1 MGFTFVGLTNSSNLN
16 ELPTLTAPQGQ
27 AFFAVPAISLHVYF
41 LDLPTRTTQPGDL
54 NVGHLLTSIWA
65 GGLESFVLSL
75 SRGVARHGI
84 RSTVYSWTG
93 DDLWREEFAR
103 FGIRIV
109 PLHGPKRISSFSDLF
124 RFASA
129 WIRLVKSLREDRI
142 HVMHTHDFLPS
153 LVGRTASIMAG
164 VRARV
169 TTMHNLYDWWPRW
182 VHVVNRL
189 LSRQTQSITCVS
201 ESVRRFMIDRA
212 GLPESRL
219 VTVLNGVDEDR
230 FKPSR
235 DARIRVRSE
244 LGLGEHEILIGN
256 VGSITTRKAHWILVK
271 AVAPL
276 IREGFPLQVR
286 IWGTN
291 TTNPQHAEA
300 ELLSLIRSENLE
312 EQVKLLP
319 PRRDIEDVY
328 NAMDIHCMTSIAEG
342 LSLASV
348 EAMMCGIPP
357 VYSDIGPFRE
367 VVRDG
372 VNGRLFKTQDP
383 DDLRQVLREV
393 LANPD
398 RRAALGQA
406 ARRSA
411 VDEFGLARMVDR
423 YAEIYKAVA
432 V

>member
-1 MGFTFVGLTNSSNLN
+1 MGSTSAGRMNSSNLN
-16 ELPTLTAPQGQ
+16 ELPALDAPQGR
-27 AFFAVPAISLHVYF
+27 AFFSVPAISLHVYF
-41 LDLPTRTTQPGDL
+41 LDLPTRTTQLGDL

-109 PLHGPKRISSFSDLF
+109 PIHGPKRIGSFGDLL
-124 RFASA
+124 RFAAA
-129 WIRLVKSLREDRI
+129 WIRFVKLLRQDKI

-153 LVGRTASIMAG
+153 LVGRTASIAAG
-164 VRARV
+164 VPARV

-189 LSRQTQSITCVS
+189 LARQTQSITCVS

-219 VTVLNGVDEDR
+219 VTVLNGVDENR
-230 FKPSR
+230 FKPSPE
-235 DARIRVRSE
+235 ARMRLRGE
-244 LGLGEHEILIGN
+244 LGLCNEEILIGN

-300 ELLSLIRSENLE
+300 ELLSLIRSEDLGE
-312 EQVKLLP
+312 HVKLLP

-328 NAMDIHCMTSIAEG
+328 NAMDIHCMTSITEG

-372 VNGRLFKTQDP
+372 ENGRIFKTQDP
-383 DDLRQVLREV
+383 DDLRRVLREV
-393 LANPD
+393 LSNPD

-406 ARRSA
+406 ARKSA
-411 VDEFGLARMVDR
+411 ADEFGLARMVDR